1 MRRTRKGYA
10 ASPRKGDATSVARR
24 SRERLSSV
32 RRQSRQRL
40 RNCPVEKK
48 KYYGGSV
55 CAGADLLPPA
65 GEGWPSLTVIRDG
78 NALPLGSSKPGEVP
92 DTVSAD
98 FTRKGDA
105 TSVTRRSRERL
116 SSIRRQS
123 RCRWPSLAGQGPT
136 LRSAPTKRWGLLP
149 SVGADLCV
157 RPLERPFAGPKSGSG
172 NRSRGHAMTTPTTAA
187 PDTRD
192 EAKANT
198 RSGASRQKAGRF
210 RRHRFGRPPSARRA
224 TAPERDKKRFFSL
237 DRFAARFSFWRSKK
251 RNGGRNGPAIII
263 AESPGQQIAAPT
275 PLRRRAPVGADLGAA
290 SFLPLAPVGLPP
302 RRERRVFR
310 GEGRGDLWG
319 NSGNVTFFF
328 VEWKKNCSLPV

>member
-48 KYYGGSV
+48 KCYGGSV

-92 DTVSAD
+92 DTFRSA
-98 FTRKGDA
+98 FTRKGYAASPRKGDA
-105 TSVTRRSRERL
+105 TSVMRRSRERL

-123 RCRWPSLAGQGPT
+123 RCRWTSLAGQGPT

-172 NRSRGHAMTTPTTAA
+172 NRSRGHAIFRPGFPPRRARGAKLTQMSGPT
-187 PDTRD
+187 R
-192 EAKANT
+192 
-198 RSGASRQKAGRF
+198 AGRRPAVF
-210 RRHRFGRPPSARRA
+210 TGTDSGDPRPRGGPLHRSA
-224 TAPERDKKRFFSL
+224 TKKRPFLLDRPRPIFFSTRRKRKWGV
-237 DRFAARFSFWRSKK
+237 DWTGYHHSRIPRAADCRPYTPPK
-251 RNGGRNGPAIII
+251 
-263 AESPGQQIAAPT
+263 ESPGGSRSGGGLSPPTRPCAAPT
-275 PLRRRAPVGADLGAA
+275 TPGTP
-290 SFLPLAPVGLPP
+290 GLSG
-302 RRERRVFR
+302 REWI
-310 GEGRGDLWG
+310 LYHY
-319 NSGNVTFFF
+319 
-328 VEWKKNCSLPV
+328 

>member
-48 KYYGGSV
+48 KCYGGSV

-78 NALPLGSSKPGEVP
+78 NALPLGTYKTGEVP

-98 FTRKGDA
+98 VTRKGDA

-123 RCRWPSLAGQGPT
+123 RCRWTSLAGQGPT

-172 NRSRGHAMTTPTTAA
+172 NRSRGHAIFRPGFPPRQARGAKLTQMSGPT
-187 PDTRD
+187 R
-192 EAKANT
+192 
-198 RSGASRQKAGRF
+198 AGRRPAVF
-210 RRHRFGRPPSARRA
+210 TGTDSGDPRPRGGPLHRSA
-224 TAPERDKKRFFSL
+224 TKSVFSL
-237 DRFAARFSFWRSKK
+237 WTGSQPVSLFGAPKREMGGEMDRLSS
-251 RNGGRNGPAIII
+251 
-263 AESPGQQIAAPT
+263 
-275 PLRRRAPVGADLGAA
+275 
-290 SFLPLAPVGLPP
+290 
-302 RRERRVFR
+302 
-310 GEGRGDLWG
+310 
-319 NSGNVTFFF
+319 
-328 VEWKKNCSLPV
+328 

>member
-24 SRERLSSV
+24 SRERL
-32 RRQSRQRL
+32 

-48 KYYGGSV
+48 NV
-55 CAGADLLPPA
+55 TA
-65 GEGWPSLTVIRDG
+65 GEGWPSLTAARDE

-92 DTVSAD
+92 DTFRSA
-98 FTRKGDA
+98 FTRKGYAASPRKGDA
-105 TSVTRRSRERL
+105 TSVMRRSRERL

-172 NRSRGHAMTTPTTAA
+172 NRSRGHAIFRPGFPPRRARGAKLTQMSGPT
-187 PDTRD
+187 R
-192 EAKANT
+192 
-198 RSGASRQKAGRF
+198 AGRRPAVF
-210 RRHRFGRPPSARRA
+210 TGTDSGDPRPRGGPLHRSA
-224 TAPERDKKRFFSL
+224 TKKRPFVLDRPRPIFFST
-237 DRFAARFSFWRSKK
+237 RRK
-251 RNGGRNGPAIII
+251 RKWGVDWTGYHHSRMPGR
-263 AESPGQQIAAPT
+263 QIAAPT
-275 PLRRRAPVGADLGAA
+275 PLRRRAPAGAGLGAA
-290 SFLPLAPVGLPP
+290 SALPLALVLLPP

-310 GEGRGDLWG
+310 GE
-319 NSGNVTFFF
+319 SGFYIITD
-328 VEWKKNCSLPV
+328 NCCVILPFAERRKEAQNTVAT